1 MANNP
6 LAGYDDILFP
16 GGGGLLGSAFYVG
29 DGVVLTAG
37 HNAWGITVSVNP
49 SNRSVD
55 DLPGSTVVV
64 DMREYESKLNELL
77 LNFRP
82 QNPGESNQSYLI
94 DMSRIP
100 VTFEM
105 RSRDTVFA
113 DISGNKNL
121 DSSSAGIVLF
131 LGGSADILSS
141 DFGLNADG
149 SDPVKVM
156 WRGGRTGSHQDG
168 ALSLSGGFLTYS
180 VTGNAAASYAGPGDS
195 GSGLIVNFTNGFLGV
210 GDRAFVLGNLHSIDP
225 INPVPPND
233 PNYNNQRGPTKWN
246 WIKVGDFDALHSY
259 LEGHQSPG
267 DVTTSEP
274 TNLIVG
280 TKGRDFIEGSFR
292 SDIILGRDGLDFIR
306 DGDEEGDTVWAN
318 DQLFGGAGTDELC
331 AGGGDDLLHGG
342 DFRAYGG
349 SRVAL
354 RARSESY

>member
-131 LGGSADILSS
+131 LGGSADI
-141 DFGLNADG
+141 
-149 SDPVKVM
+149 
-156 WRGGRTGSHQDG
+156 
-168 ALSLSGGFLTYS
+168 
-180 VTGNAAASYAGPGDS
+180 
-195 GSGLIVNFTNGFLGV
+195 
-210 GDRAFVLGNLHSIDP
+210 
-225 INPVPPND
+225 
-233 PNYNNQRGPTKWN
+233 
-246 WIKVGDFDALHSY
+246 
-259 LEGHQSPG
+259 
-267 DVTTSEP
+267 
-274 TNLIVG
+274 
-280 TKGRDFIEGSFR
+280 
-292 SDIILGRDGLDFIR
+292 
-306 DGDEEGDTVWAN
+306 
-318 DQLFGGAGTDELC
+318 
-331 AGGGDDLLHGG
+331 
-342 DFRAYGG
+342 
-349 SRVAL
+349 
-354 RARSESY
+354 